1 MSCFAASRHG
11 LVGTGLDAPICF
23 GTLVRGSLVCRV
35 VGAARVARGQ
45 RLQERRL
52 SRAIIPIPMYF
63 QSNRL
68 DNRCSLLMTLFCVL
82 ASLVRTLS
90 SSIAYACLFANQIIK
105 ALFLWS
111 PLARILRVL
120 INLQDSK

>member
-1 MSCFAASRHG
+1 MSRSATFRHG
-11 LVGTGLDAPICF
+11 LVGTGLAALVCVRA
-23 GTLVRGSLVCRV
+23 LVRGSLVSRG
-35 VGAARVARGQ
+35 VGAARVARGL

-63 QSNRL
+63 QSYRL
-68 DNRCSLLMTLFCVL
+68 DNRRSLLLTLVCVL
-82 ASLVRTLS
+82 AGLVRTLS
-90 SSIAYACLFANQIIK
+90 SSIAYACLFAKQIIK

-111 PLARILRVL
+111 PPARILRVL